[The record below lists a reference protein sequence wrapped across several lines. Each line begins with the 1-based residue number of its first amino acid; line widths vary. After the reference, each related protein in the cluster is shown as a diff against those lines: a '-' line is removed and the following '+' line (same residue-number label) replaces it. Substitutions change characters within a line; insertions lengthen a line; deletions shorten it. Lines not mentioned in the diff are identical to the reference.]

1 MATSLRSIPDLNSGN
16 ATILPAEVE
25 NVGATTHADFGSIY
39 REYATHIYRYCY
51 RCLGSREDAEDAT
64 SQVFTQAL
72 AHLDRLRDDNV
83 RPWLYRI
90 AHNVVIDMTRK
101 RRPVK
106 SIDDDRNEPA
116 GVTGIEAELDQ
127 RELQVLLEAALSS
140 LSERDRQLVFLRFAG
155 LSGAEI
161 ALVLNCSHG
170 AVRVAHHRALDR
182 LRVILIEQGN
192 LDV

>member
-1 MATSLRSIPDLNSGN
+1 MATSLRSIPDLTSGN
-16 ATILPAEVE
+16 ASVLPVVDE
-25 NVGATTHADFGSIY
+25 NESATTHADFGAIY
-39 REYATHIYRYCY
+39 REYAPHIYRYCF

-72 AHLDRLRDDNV
+72 ANLSRLRDENV

-90 AHNVVIDMTRK
+90 AHNVVIDVVRK
-101 RRPVK
+101 RRSVK

-116 GVTGIEAELDQ
+116 GDPGIEAQFEQ
-127 RELQVLLEAALSS
+127 RELQVLLESALSS

-161 ALVLNCSHG
+161 ARVLNCSHG

>member
-16 ATILPAEVE
+16 ATILPVEVE
-25 NVGATTHADFGSIY
+25 NVGATTHADFGAIY
-39 REYATHIYRYCY
+39 REYAPHIYRYCY

-72 AHLDRLRDDNV
+72 AHLDRLRDGNV

-90 AHNVVIDMTRK
+90 AHNVVIDMTRR

-116 GVTGIEAELDQ
+116 GDSGIEAELEQ

-140 LSERDRQLVFLRFAG
+140 LTERDRQLVYLRFAG
-155 LSGAEI
+155 LTGAEI
-161 ALVLNCSHG
+161 AGVLNCSHG

>member
-1 MATSLRSIPDLNSGN
+1 MATSLRSIPDLTSGN
-16 ATILPAEVE
+16 ASVLPSVGE
-25 NVGATTHADFGSIY
+25 NESAAVHADFGAIY
-39 REYATHIYRYCY
+39 REYAPHIYRYCY

-90 AHNVVIDMTRK
+90 AHNVVIDVVRK
-101 RRPVK
+101 RRSVN
-106 SIDDDRNEPA
+106 SIDDERNEPA
-116 GVTGIEAELDQ
+116 GITSIESELDQ
-127 RELQVLLEAALSS
+127 RELQVLLEGAISS

-155 LSGAEI
+155 LTGAEI
-161 ALVLNCSHG
+161 ASVLHCSHG

-192 LDV
+192 LDG